1 MEPVQVKTALD
12 ALRPHRANTM
22 RSWPKQRLGVRHTAE
37 GATAME
43 SWPFR
48 LPAKNRAI
56 EEVDPQVRA
65 TIRSMIEGLEPWP
78 LAIIGDAGSGKTCAA
93 LCVCDRAGGSAFT
106 SASDLCR
113 MVRDGAEGRLT
124 SAAGYVYHDSD
135 VWNGW
140 RQANIAVL
148 DELGIREKAS
158 DFQYET
164 VKKAL
169 DERIENELPLIVI
182 SNMGIPE
189 LARCYDDRIAS
200 RIGSGTVLVMMGDR
214 RIP

>member
-1 MEPVQVKTALD
+1 
-12 ALRPHRANTM
+12 
-22 RSWPKQRLGVRHTAE
+22 
-37 GATAME
+37 ME